1 MISPSLLISYLQ
13 QQPASQPASNSNKP
27 ASQPEAAA
35 AAAAAATREWIDP
48 SMEAAVQAK
57 GSSCEYLPSAC
68 VRAPGQEQKCSVA
81 WGTKDGKNTPTGN
94 LMQPTYTVYF
104 TIPRCTFHEFP

>member
-13 QQPASQPASNSNKP
+13 QQPASQPASNSEQQQ

-35 AAAAAATREWIDP
+35 TTREWIDP

-57 GSSCEYLPSAC
+57 GSCEYLPSAC
-68 VRAPGQEQKCSVA
+68 VRAPG
-81 WGTKDGKNTPTGN
+81 
-94 LMQPTYTVYF
+94 
-104 TIPRCTFHEFP
+104 H